1 MFRHPIFATWFVSI
15 YLLVYTI
22 LLATGS
28 WTLWAIAEVMLPLSP
43 VLVLWLAYSVIR
55 YGQFDGRELKEGEE
69 FGYSDRP

>member
-1 MFRHPIFATWFVSI
+1 MFRHPIFAAWFVSI
-15 YLLVYTI
+15 YLLVYTL

-28 WTLWAIAEVMLPLSP
+28 KTLWAIAEVMLLFSPL
-43 VLVLWLAYSVIR
+43 LVLWLAYSVIR